1 MRQFDFKTQ
10 WYCLIF
16 SMICCGLVANLG
28 CQTTSTTASGDSH
41 PKWLPKKKPDPIEE
55 ARLRPTKMVAIW
67 SESVVFSSTK
77 KPTRG
82 LGGRIYFYNE
92 RHQTIP
98 AEGELIVYAFDD
110 NQENEDAA
118 KRKYIFSPEQF
129 AGHFSQSDFGPSYS
143 VWIPWDD
150 VGNAQQPISVVPMF
164 KTKKGQMLVGDY
176 ARNLLNGKKKTDEQ
190 LVEEESGSEIRRVGF
205 QEKEKSNS
213 DTKLN
218 IRTSTIELP
227 ATMRHRV
234 MSSKDLAAGQRYRQ
248 TTAAD
253 RMERLRQLQSRPLPT
268 GSQPERLLERVEQ
281 VGRPI
286 HGRPRLQPYPSNA
299 PSDPQASSQSGQVDP
314 AHSN

>member
-1 MRQFDFKTQ
+1 M
-10 WYCLIF
+10 
-16 SMICCGLVANLG
+16 NLG
-28 CQTTSTTASGDSH
+28 CQATSTTPSGDTHS
-41 PKWLPKKKPDPIEE
+41 KWLPKKKPDPLEE

-67 SESVVFSSTK
+67 SESVVFSSTR

-150 VGNAQQPISVVPMF
+150 VGNDQQPISVVPMF
-164 KTKKGQMLVGDY
+164 KTKEGQMLVGDY
-176 ARNLLNGKKKTDEQ
+176 ARNLLKGKKNTDEQ
-190 LVEEESGSEIRRVGF
+190 LVEEEPRDAIRRVGF
-205 QEKEKSNS
+205 DEKEKSKL

-234 MSSKDLAAGQRYRQ
+234 MSSKDLSAGQRYRE

-268 GSQPERLLERVEQ
+268 GSQPERLLERVER

-286 HGRPRLQPYPSNA
+286 HGRPRWQRFPSNA
-299 PSDPQASSQSGQVDP
+299 PSDPQASSQSGQVGP
-314 AHSN
+314 AHSNSTAYDSWPK